1 MGDLNTQKITFADI
15 YRLLETARAAL
26 KEIGKSAPTLL
37 ATEDWETVSAT
48 VNEIATNAAITA
60 RCGVAVRTLCE
71 TFLAGGPYPGE
82 SAGVSPLERLGRDA

>member
-15 YRLLETARAAL
+15 YRLLETARASL

-37 ATEDWETVSAT
+37 ATEAWETVSAT
-48 VNEIATNAAITA
+48 VNEIAVSAAILTK
-60 RCGVAVRTLCE
+60 CGVAIRTLCE
-71 TFLAGGPYPGE
+71 SVLSGGPYPGE